1 MAEIIEIPVE
11 NNSSVPEYT
20 PEQVGGIIAGVV
32 FGLLFF
38 VLLVRGNTKIREN
51 RRIQEKKCVEQR
63 ENDPKLNTRDWQQ
76 HQRRLN
82 KFGESKYQD
91 THFYIGRK
99 DGSIT
104 LPKEEVKFIA
114 EERLLLAPTQ

>member
-38 VLLVRGNTKIREN
+38 VLLVRGNTKIIEN
-51 RRIQEKKCVEQR
+51 RRNQEKKWAEQR
-63 ENDPKLNTRDWQQ
+63 ENDPNLNTRDWQQ

-82 KFGESKYQD
+82 K
-91 THFYIGRK
+91 
-99 DGSIT
+99 
-104 LPKEEVKFIA
+104 KF
-114 EERLLLAPTQ
+114 